1 MEEFWAALNITS
13 SAIPNEMLL
22 RLYDY
27 HGLRHAIYKQ
37 GGCACVVGRVHYIK
51 NMRVNLKWG
60 FNIYM
65 SASQMVSVSLIGG
78 VDDPSNSTT

>member
-1 MEEFWAALNITS
+1 LNVTS

-37 GGCACVVGRVHYIK
+37 GGCVRALSPMVLDLVCGGAGAVVSQCRLCPVYIYTYTCPLAFYL
-51 NMRVNLKWG
+51 NVQ
-60 FNIYM
+60 F
-65 SASQMVSVSLIGG
+65 
-78 VDDPSNSTT
+78 

>member
-37 GGCACVVGRVHYIK
+37 GGCVHRWLSGLVHTCVCI
-51 NMRVNLKWG
+51 
-60 FNIYM
+60 
-65 SASQMVSVSLIGG
+65 SIG
-78 VDDPSNSTT
+78 S

>member
-37 GGCACVVGRVHYIK
+37 GGYAKYD
-51 NMRVNLKWG
+51 L
-60 FNIYM
+60 
-65 SASQMVSVSLIGG
+65 VSLWPDA
-78 VDDPSNSTT
+78 VCLLLLPSHPLTYTYMMS

>member
-37 GGCACVVGRVHYIK
+37 GGCVYLFVGRGHYVM
-51 NMRVNLKWG
+51 NMYACFSKWC
-60 FNIYM
+60 
-65 SASQMVSVSLIGG
+65 
-78 VDDPSNSTT
+78 PSP

>member
-1 MEEFWAALNITS
+1 MHPPNHFTHKRRQVEEFWAALNITS

-37 GGCACVVGRVHYIK
+37 GG
-51 NMRVNLKWG
+51 
-60 FNIYM
+60 
-65 SASQMVSVSLIGG
+65 
-78 VDDPSNSTT
+78 

>member
-1 MEEFWAALNITS
+1 MECHNNKQVEEFWAALNITS

-37 GGCACVVGRVHYIK
+37 GGCVFG
-51 NMRVNLKWG
+51 L
-60 FNIYM
+60 
-65 SASQMVSVSLIGG
+65 SVCFLGGGEGG
-78 VDDPSNSTT
+78 VHMGCMPCMYV